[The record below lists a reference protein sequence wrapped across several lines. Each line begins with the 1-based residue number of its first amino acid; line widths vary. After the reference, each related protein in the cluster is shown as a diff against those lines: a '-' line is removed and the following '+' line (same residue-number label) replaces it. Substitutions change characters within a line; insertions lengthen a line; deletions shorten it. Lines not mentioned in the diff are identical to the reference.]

1 MARKA
6 TTKTGTISPLTM
18 VKATGKK
25 LPINL
30 EIPTPTPVK
39 IPMSFANFVG
49 KEDILLVNVIM
60 PRR

>member
-6 TTKTGTISPLTM
+6 TTKTRTISLVTM
-18 VKATGKK
+18 VKAMGKE
-25 LPINL
+25 LPINPK
-30 EIPTPTPVK
+30 IPTPTPVK
-39 IPMSFANFVG
+39 IPMSFANFMG